1 LDAHPICLDKHPNSC
16 DASLLSSDE
25 DETKVDRVG
34 NSFPRAG
41 NQSGKVRDEKG
52 KTGIFVRETGN
63 EKGKTGNHFP
73 ETGTFVLEAGNQN
86 PAGRNQNGEGRK
98 LVREG
103 RDENPRR
110 LSSLKLFPMSILT
123 IELPEE
129 TMTVL
134 QRIAQERGETVES
147 IAREWVQTKSENEQ
161 AAGEWMKLAGIFS
174 SGTPDL
180 AERHDHYLVEEMM
193 NNHADE
199 K

>member
-1 LDAHPICLDKHPNSC
+1 
-16 DASLLSSDE
+16 
-25 DETKVDRVG
+25 
-34 NSFPRAG
+34 
-41 NQSGKVRDEKG
+41 
-52 KTGIFVRETGN
+52 
-63 EKGKTGNHFP
+63 
-73 ETGTFVLEAGNQN
+73 
-86 PAGRNQNGEGRK
+86 
-98 LVREG
+98 
-103 RDENPRR
+103 
-110 LSSLKLFPMSILT
+110 MSILT